1 MTSQITSQA
10 AAAAAPLVLERAH
23 GFGTRLIGWLGRRQL
38 DADAALWLHP
48 CRAVHSIGMRLPIDV
63 VFLDAEGM
71 VLRIVPSLP
80 PGRLVWLR
88 GARSV
93 IELPA
98 GSARRRG
105 LVPGLRLV
113 LPMARGGSHA
123 PPPDVSRIALAF
135 AVVACA
141 VAGCPG
147 SPARAAA
154 PLIEDLPAVEVVFE
168 TEWTP
173 DPRRLVEDPIRPTV
187 PAAPAA
193 ASPAAAA
200 AAAVPASSFLR
211 VGRSFA
217 PVAVAPVADVPTPVA
232 AAPASP
238 AAATPVP
245 HPAAAA
251 TVCNAPLPALA
262 LTRPL
267 APETLARAL
276 EEADGLYHGKHW
288 ARAMEAFCGLVEVDP
303 GNRMAWLRIGNLHHQ
318 RSRLAPATHAYR
330 QAARAPDAADAH
342 VGAPEPTPLRARALA
357 NLAAVALELA
367 RESFGELQTLN
378 LPAQASA
385 MQLADQVSGEMRQL
399 ALGGPRAPAA
409 VRGPVEVLGGRGGR
423 ALSQGH

>member
-1 MTSQITSQA
+1 MTSQIASQA
-10 AAAAAPLVLERAH
+10 AAAATPLTLEPAH
-23 GFGTRLIGWLGRRQL
+23 GFGARLIGWLGRRYL
-38 DADAALWLHP
+38 HANAALWLHP
-48 CRAVHSIGMRLPIDV
+48 CRAVHSIGMRVPIDV

-71 VLRIVPSLP
+71 VLRVVAGMT
-80 PGRLVWLR
+80 PGRVAWLR

-98 GSARRRG
+98 GGARRRG
-105 LVPGLRLV
+105 LVPGLRLA
-113 LPMARGGSHA
+113 LPVATRQSAAGTVGA
-123 PPPDVSRIALAF
+123 SRIALALS
-135 AVVACA
+135 VVACA

-154 PLIEDLPAVEVVFE
+154 PLLDEPPAVVPTLEVVFE

-173 DPRRLVEDPIRPTV
+173 DLRRLVEDPIPL
-187 PAAPAA
+187 AAPAA
-193 ASPAAAA
+193 ASPT
-200 AAAVPASSFLR
+200 SWFS
-211 VGRSFA
+211 RSVRPPA
-217 PVAVAPVADVPTPVA
+217 PVAVAPVADVPASIAPAAPLPVTQASHPVA
-232 AAPASP
+232 AAA
-238 AAATPVP
+238 
-245 HPAAAA
+245 
-251 TVCNAPLPALA
+251 VCSSALPALA
-262 LTRPL
+262 LIRPL

-330 QAARAPDAADAH
+330 QAARAPDAADGH
-342 VGAPEPTPLRARALA
+342 VGAPEPTPVRARALA

-367 RESFGELQTLN
+367 RESFVELQTLN

-385 MQLADQVSGEMRQL
+385 MQLADQVSSEMRQL
-399 ALGGPRAPAA
+399 ALGATRVPAG

-423 ALSQGH
+423 ALTQGH

>member
-1 MTSQITSQA
+1 MTSQIASQA
-10 AAAAAPLVLERAH
+10 AAAATPLVLERAH
-23 GFGTRLIGWLGRRQL
+23 GFGARLIGWLGRRHL

-48 CRAVHSIGMRLPIDV
+48 CRAVHSIGMRVPIDV

-71 VLRIVPSLP
+71 VLQVVAGLT
-80 PGRLVWLR
+80 PGRVAWLR

-98 GSARRRG
+98 GGARRRG
-105 LVPGLRLV
+105 LVPGLRLA
-113 LPMARGGSHA
+113 LPVATCRSVAGTA
-123 PPPDVSRIALAF
+123 DASRIAVAL

-154 PLIEDLPAVEVVFE
+154 PLVEEPPAVVPAVEVVFE

-173 DPRRLVEDPIRPTV
+173 DPRRLVEDPILPAA

-193 ASPAAAA
+193 AA
-200 AAAVPASSFLR
+200 PASLFSR
-211 VGRSFA
+211 SGRPSA
-217 PVAVAPVADVPTPVA
+217 PVAVAPIADVPPPMAPASPRAVAPASHPVA
-232 AAPASP
+232 AAA
-238 AAATPVP
+238 
-245 HPAAAA
+245 
-251 TVCNAPLPALA
+251 VCSSALPALA

-330 QAARAPDAADAH
+330 QAARAPDAADGH
-342 VGAPEPTPLRARALA
+342 VGAPEPTPVRARALA

-367 RESFGELQTLN
+367 RESLGELEMLN

-399 ALGGPRAPAA
+399 ALGAARAPAG

-423 ALSQGH
+423 SLSQGH